1 MGSFTCKI
9 ADGIDSTG
17 MRRGDKRETVRF
29 TLTLVLKY

>member
-9 ADGIDSTG
+9 ANGIDSTG
-17 MRRGDKRETVRF
+17 MWREDKSEAVRF